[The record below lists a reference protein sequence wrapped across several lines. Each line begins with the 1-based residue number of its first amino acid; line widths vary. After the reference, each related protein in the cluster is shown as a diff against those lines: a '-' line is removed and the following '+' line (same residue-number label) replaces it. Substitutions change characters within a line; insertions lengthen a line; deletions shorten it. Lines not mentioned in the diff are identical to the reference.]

1 MAKITADNLEAE
13 VKKILEEYGEE
24 VNDNL
29 GDIVKNMTK
38 KGVQALRAESAS
50 TFGTSRNR
58 KQKYSKTWKSQ
69 IETGR
74 LSTQGTLYNEQSG
87 LPHLLEHGHALVA
100 GGRKVGEVAGR
111 VHIAKVEDELIRL
124 FEREV
129 KSKL

>member
-1 MAKITADNLEAE
+1 MAKITAEALESE

-24 VNDNL
+24 VNENL
-29 GDIVKNMTK
+29 DDIVKRMTQ
-38 KGVQALRAESAS
+38 KGLQALKADSAS
-50 TFGTSRNR
+50 TFGTTKTR
-58 KQKYSKTWKSQ
+58 QKKYAKTWRSSV
-69 IETGR
+69 ETGR

-129 KSKL
+129 KGKL

>member
-1 MAKITADNLEAE
+1 MAKITAEALESE

-24 VNDNL
+24 VNENL
-29 GDIVKNMTK
+29 DDIVKRMTQ
-38 KGVQALRAESAS
+38 KGLQALKADSAS
-50 TFGTSRNR
+50 TFGTTKTR
-58 KQKYSKTWKSQ
+58 QKKYAKTWRSSV
-69 IETGR
+69 ETGR

-111 VHIAKVEDELIRL
+111 VHIAKVEGELIRL